1 MGLVMATSGCPH
13 TAFFKPMARFHL
25 PLASKEETAYRAT
38 SMYML
43 AQYFLKK
50 EGHNADF
57 DLDGLKTLYDNLQ
70 VINISIVD
78 RLRAV
83 TETDS
88 SVNAIIVLD
97 IYAKTLQV
105 VIKESLERIRY
116 LFDPFFKGVESHGQ

>member
-1 MGLVMATSGCPH
+1 
-13 TAFFKPMARFHL
+13 
-25 PLASKEETAYRAT
+25 
-38 SMYML
+38 
-43 AQYFLKK
+43 
-50 EGHNADF
+50 
-57 DLDGLKTLYDNLQ
+57 
-70 VINISIVD
+70 
-78 RLRAV
+78 V